1 MAATTTGFNACDVAV
16 WIDNSGGVPTDISGS
31 SNNLDVNLDNNLGD
45 FVVFQEQWP
54 KRLECGKDAQFTLRV
69 VMSSTADEG
78 WDLLKDWFFTSGSP
92 GDRTLTFYGPSK
104 NVGSDKFE
112 CEAKLENLTWVY
124 DRGEPSVVLV
134 TAILKP
140 NGAVT
145 HSDVAT

>member
-1 MAATTTGFNACDVAV
+1 MAATSTAFNSCDVAV
-16 WIDNSGGVPTDISGS
+16 WIDNAGGAPTDISGS
-31 SNNLDVNLDNNLGD
+31 SNNLDVNFDNNLGD
-45 FVVFQEQWP
+45 FVVFQSQWP
-54 KRLECGKDAQFTLRV
+54 QRLECGKDAQFTLRV

-78 WDLLKDWFFTSGSP
+78 WDLLKDWYFTTVP
-92 GDRTLTFYGPSK
+92 GDRTFTFYGPSK

-112 CEAKLENLTWVY
+112 CEAKLENLTWTY
-124 DRGEPSVVLV
+124 DRGEPSAVLV